1 MAYATPADVLAR
13 YDRND
18 VGQLVADDQRKV
30 SAVDLETNYPLLT
43 ALNDAAGEIEAA
55 LLVGNRYTVVDLT
68 ALTGNSLS
76 LLVSMNCDVAM
87 RRLLNRRLGWSPEK
101 AKQIREAADMQ
112 LEKLRKGE
120 NTFNIQAA
128 MDAAEPV
135 VDGPTMADFSN
146 LNLWRDRTKNYFPP
160 RFLPNGR

>member
-1 MAYATPADVLAR
+1 MAR

-18 VGQLVADDQRKV
+18 IGQLVADDGRKV
-30 SAVDLETNYPLLT
+30 SAIDLETNYPLLV
-43 ALNDAAGEIEAA
+43 ALNDAAGEIESA
-55 LLVGNRYTVVDLT
+55 LLVSGHYSVDDLT

-76 LLVSMNCDVAM
+76 LLVRMNCDVAM
-87 RRLLNRRLGWSPEK
+87 RNLLNRRLGWNPEK
-101 AKQIREAADMQ
+101 AKAIREQADIQ

-128 MDAAEPV
+128 IDAGEPV
-135 VDGPTMADFSN
+135 VDGPTTADLTQ

-160 RFLPNGR
+160 RFLPNNR